1 MGNAPYVCLK
11 NIKYAYSYFEERCEK
26 DDFMAIKIED
36 FLRKILLPK
45 RYLNDNFD
53 ICQKYKDETDEYLK
67 FLGMIDGS
75 EFEEYKRDKIQ
86 QRLNGARAEIEENI
100 NSIISVF
107 NYYEGANPK
116 AAQEEMDIMMERMK
130 TDLFVASI
138 DDWVKVSVSGASFW
152 TQFRITPRRQF
163 YRVRAVEEETTDI
176 QNNPDELFHIPL
188 SKKAFTNNERF
199 SLAGFPSLYLSSML
213 PLAWQEC
220 GYPKKYY
227 YSEFQYEKLCRSMSE
242 RQIENELKFLA
253 LYSPDEIYKWG
264 ISTKYN
270 KFDLWLEVIIRYIKQ
285 FPLILACAFVNHS
298 GKVSYKQEYIVPQML
313 MQWVQRNNAVI
324 QGISYFT
331 CVDLTMFNSRW
342 CAYNIVIPAF
352 APYDKNKYSKKLRE
366 DFGWSR
372 PRFYE
377 VPLVDSANNKS
388 DRECLYA
395 FIEKIKENFR
405 MLNFPEQYINYLLEI
420 LDLCCCLY
428 NILETSKTMDMQL
441 ALHIMN
447 LIDRAYS
454 RINKS
459 RANVLISEVN
469 QKKDN
474 LSELEKSSFNSANI
488 EFQNIVQEF
497 TDDNRD
503 GSGIKFI
510 IDKYRGTIWND
521 LNCSSKVAI
530 LYIDKNKLGDEI
542 AWLHENHFLYFLKEL
557 KSDDQTVDYLKKI
570 CKEAEIDLEALWGV
584 PVKGDVWMKEHM
596 ADIKTPI
603 FVRTNDISIYSED
616 NAKMY
621 DYIQVGFDKCKLKE
635 NLLK

>member
-1 MGNAPYVCLK
+1 MT
-11 NIKYAYSYFEERCEK
+11 
-26 DDFMAIKIED
+26 IEG
-36 FLRKILLPK
+36 FLRKNSLPK
-45 RYLNDNFD
+45 RYYNDSFD
-53 ICQKYKDETDEYLK
+53 MCQKYRDETDKYLK
-67 FLGMIDGS
+67 LLRMIDGS
-75 EFEEYKRDKIQ
+75 EFEEHKKEKIQ
-86 QRLNGARAEIEENI
+86 QRLKGIREEIEENI

-116 AAQEEMDIMMERMK
+116 AAQEEIDIMMERIK
-130 TDLFVASI
+130 SDIFVASI
-138 DDWVKVSVSGASFW
+138 DDWVKVSVNGVFFW
-152 TQFRITPRRQF
+152 TQLRITPGRQF

-227 YSEFQYEKLCRSMSE
+227 YSEFQYEKLCRSIEE

-253 LYSPDEIYKWG
+253 LYSPDEICDWG
-264 ISTKYN
+264 ISVKYN
-270 KFDLWLEVIIRYIKQ
+270 KFDLWLEVITRYMKQ
-285 FPLILACAFVNHS
+285 YPLILACAFVNHS

-313 MQWVQRNNAVI
+313 MQWVQRNNEAI

-331 CVDLTMFNSRW
+331 CVDLSMFNSRW

-352 APYDKNKYSKKLRE
+352 APYDENKYSLKLRE

-372 PRFYE
+372 PKFYA

-395 FIEKIKENFR
+395 FIVKIKETFR
-405 MLNFPEQYINYLLEI
+405 TLYFPDQYRNYLSEALE
-420 LDLCCCLY
+420 LCCCLY
-428 NILETSKTMDMQL
+428 NILETSNTMDMQL
-441 ALHIMN
+441 ALHVMS
-447 LIDRAYS
+447 LIDKSYN

-459 RANVLISEVN
+459 NADLIISEVN
-469 QKKDN
+469 EKKDN
-474 LSELEKSSFNSANI
+474 LSELEKLCFDKANI

-497 TDDNRD
+497 TDDNRN
-503 GSGIKFI
+503 GSGIKVI

-521 LNCSSKVAI
+521 LNCNSKVII
-530 LYIDKNKLGDEI
+530 LYIDKDKLEDEMT
-542 AWLHENHFLYFLKEL
+542 WLHENHFLYFLQKL
-557 KSDDQTVDYLKKI
+557 NSDDKTVDYLKSI
-570 CKEAEIDLEALWGV
+570 CREAEVDLGELWGV
-584 PVKGDVWMKEHM
+584 PVKGDEWMKEHM

-603 FVRTNDISIYSED
+603 FVRTNNVSIYSQG
-616 NAKMY
+616 NAKVF